1 MSKELYMKA
10 HEELI
15 EAAMAADPTLTWDQA
30 YTLTAAGAYD
40 RMVDKLANAA
50 DEAKDRAK
58 YER

>member
-1 MSKELYMKA
+1 MSKEQYMAA

-15 EAAMAADPTLTWDQA
+15 KEAMDADPSLTWEQA